1 MGNAKWAERRPNEDF
16 ERLLLPDGTPSDNIP
31 KISDDELL
39 RWHEAMVKT
48 RMLEE
53 MTVRLQR
60 RGVFS
65 VSGGGPGEEAAAL
78 GAAAAL
84 NVGDWLHPSYR
95 QNSALVYWDI
105 PIDRMLAAALGH
117 APEHVRAHIPL
128 SADAAPKVKTTPY
141 AVFLGAHIPVAAGTA
156 LSDKLSGRD
165 HVSLAFIGEGATS
178 IGDFHDGLGL
188 AGVLKVPLVVVI
200 VNNGWSISIPA
211 SRQTAAATFAQ
222 KAEAHGIP
230 YRRVDGNDVF
240 AVYAA
245 TRDAVNSARAGD
257 GPFVIEAVTY
267 RMTDHNTADQA
278 SLYRDDAEYRY
289 WQERDPLTRFE
300 IYLTALGLINDES
313 KDAQR
318 ERIDVSL
325 REAMNRA
332 IEIPPT
338 PADTMF
344 LNHLNGEPGWHFAH
358 QRAELAVELAGGNPF
373 VDFDGRGLNTE
384 TDNA

>member
-1 MGNAKWAERRPNEDF
+1 MGERKWAERRPAEDF
-16 ERLLLPDGTPSDNIP
+16 ERLLAPDGTAIGDIP
-31 KISDDELL
+31 EIANEDLL

-84 NVGDWLHPSYR
+84 SAGDWIHPSYR
-95 QNSALVYWDI
+95 QNTALLYWNV
-105 PIDRMLAAALGH
+105 PVDRMLGAALGH

-128 SADAAPKVKTTPY
+128 DPAEAPKIKSTPY
-141 AVFLGAHIPVAAGTA
+141 AVFLGAHIPVAVGTA
-156 LSDKLSGRD
+156 LTDRLSGRD

-178 IGDFHDGLGL
+178 EGDFHDGLGL

-211 SRQTAAATFAQ
+211 SRQTAAETFAQ
-222 KAEAHGIP
+222 KAHAHGIP

-240 AVYAA
+240 AVYTAA
-245 TRDAVNSARAGD
+245 KEAVDNARSGAG
-257 GPFVIEAVTY
+257 PYVIEAVTY

-278 SLYRDDAEYRY
+278 SLYRDDTEYRY
-289 WQERDPLTRFE
+289 WLERDPLTRFE
-300 IYLTALGLINDES
+300 AYLATRQLIDEDY
-313 KDAQR
+313 KAAQR
-318 ERIDVSL
+318 ERIDAQL
-325 REAMNRA
+325 REAMDCA
-332 IEIPPT
+332 LKVPPT

-344 LNHLNGEPGWHFAH
+344 LSHLHGEEGWHFAH
-358 QRAELAVELAGGNPF
+358 QRAELAVELGGGNPF
-373 VDFDGRGLNTE
+373 LDFDGRGFGE
-384 TDNA
+384 KRDA